1 VHTRRSCSLTL
12 AMLQPQQQQQQQQQT
27 PVAVSTVH
35 ITAAQSPAHPSIL
48 PAVMRIAQERFARP
62 SSLFTQS
69 ESEESESSDF
79 KSSEM

>member
-1 VHTRRSCSLTL
+1 
-12 AMLQPQQQQQQQQQT
+12 MLQQQQQQQT

-62 SSLFTQS
+62 SSRSPSQRNQNHLISSPAKRDIS
-69 ESEESESSDF
+69 EDEDS
-79 KSSEM
+79 